1 MLCFCG
7 RRSPKDDDTSQI
19 LDVELILQDHVWDLF
34 LQRQSRL
41 QRLCLRRSDF
51 HISVPMN
58 YFHFETL
65 RQKVSPRNRPETG
78 GDAHIVDQKTRD
90 GNTTASEK
98 IPRSKVG
105 KERTSNSNIV
115 EIATDFV
122 NDTDREQTYKF
133 RLEKTRKAI
142 LSVSYQRGFTVGGK
156 ARFSVGLPKL
166 ASDSQASVETDM
178 TINVTKQEGE
188 NVEETVVLETT
199 SDIKVKERSK
209 YVAKV
214 VLAEVKVSYDF
225 SVWCRISMPAGGAPV
240 SISKKKDG
248 DVVYN
253 ATLKRLDTIFS
264 RFKNQIKITT
274 VPSSSET
281 NEYVV
286 DIKNTGIIEG
296 VRLSDQRIILEST
309 DLQKSSKDKINS
321 INEKLNSEKMVINID
336 YVPQQ
341 STAPYPHIGSSLP
354 RPRSIEGPIIEE
366 VAEDD
371 EDCKRSL
378 SSLTAVRNPP
388 RTPTNRPP
396 SMGMIPT
403 FTAASPSSVG
413 SSPLS
418 EKSGSDVS
426 VSKTTTTV

>member
-1 MLCFCG
+1 MFCFCG
-7 RRSPKDDDTSQI
+7 RRGTKDDEDSLI
-19 LDVELILQDHVWDLF
+19 LDVEQILQDHVWELF
-34 LQRQSRL
+34 LQRQSRI
-41 QRLCLRRSDF
+41 QRLCLRRTDF
-51 HISVPMN
+51 HVNVPMN
-58 YFHFETL
+58 FFHFETL
-65 RQKVSPRNRPETG
+65 KQKVNPRYRPETG
-78 GDAHIVDQKTRD
+78 EDGHILDQKTREE
-90 GNTTASEK
+90 NTTASEK
-98 IPRSKVG
+98 APRSKFG
-105 KERTSNSNIV
+105 KERSSNSNIV

-133 RLEKTRKAI
+133 RLEKTRKAV
-142 LSVSYQRGFTVGGK
+142 LNVSYQRGFTVGGR

-166 ASDSQASVETDM
+166 VSDSQSSVETDM
-178 TINVTKQEGE
+178 IINVTKQEGE

-209 YVAKV
+209 YIAKV

-225 SVWCRISMPAGGAPV
+225 AVWCRISMP
-240 SISKKKDG
+240 KKDG
-248 DVVYN
+248 EVVFN
-253 ATLKRLDTIFS
+253 CTLKRLDKIFD

-274 VPSSSET
+274 APSNLQTE
-281 NEYVV
+281 NYVV

-309 DLQKSSKDKINS
+309 DLHKSSNVNDKLS
-321 INEKLNSEKMVINID
+321 SEKMVINID
-336 YVPQQ
+336 YVPQL
-341 STAPYPHIGSSLP
+341 STAPYPHIGSSLQ

-366 VAEDD
+366 AAEDD
-371 EDCKRSL
+371 EDCSRSL
-378 SSLTAVRNPP
+378 TSLPTLRNPP

-403 FTAASPSSVG
+403 VIAASPSSVG